1 MRDHLV
7 IHINGQRHE
16 IHGQRAFQTLSNFLR
31 YDLCLTG
38 TKVVCSEGDCGSCTV
53 LVSRGAEYAPITSCI
68 QFLHQLDA
76 ASIIT
81 IEGLKQNGKP
91 NPVQDAMVKCQGTQC
106 GFCTPGFVVA
116 MCSHFNECEQISA
129 DSLKSALIGNLC
141 RCTGYDSIVKAG
153 LATQQYKLDP
163 PQIKELSDLAKDSVL
178 ITVGERKFFK
188 PTTIA
193 QATKF
198 RAENPGCV
206 IVAGATDLGV
216 QVNKQI
222 CDPAV
227 VMHVGALLELKKI
240 TVTNGVLEIGA
251 LATLTDCQHATEQR
265 NHELAKMFWRHG
277 SPLIRN
283 AGTLAGNIANA
294 SPIGDAIPALYV
306 TNSEIELTGVNGARR
321 VNANDFYTGY
331 RKTVIAPDEII
342 TRIFIPLPKQHEIL
356 KLYQITKRHD
366 LDISTF
372 TAAFWMQKSNGVVG
386 DIRIAYGGCGPTII
400 RLRKTEQ
407 ALIGKPFNEA
417 EIEGVTDIAR
427 SEITPISDVRG
438 SADYRLLLAENML
451 RKFYCD
457 ATGIETYDRVT
468 TPSPSLAPSRE
479 VR

>member
-16 IHGQRAFQTLSNFLR
+16 IRGLRAFQTLSNFLR
-31 YDLCLTG
+31 YDLCLIG
-38 TKVVCSEGDCGSCTV
+38 TKVVCAEGDCGSCTV
-53 LVSRGAEYAPITSCI
+53 LVSRGREYVPITSCI
-68 QFLHQLDA
+68 QFLYQLDA

-81 IEGLKQNGKP
+81 IEGLKQGDQLNT
-91 NPVQDAMVKCQGTQC
+91 VQEAMVKCQGTQC

-116 MCSHFNECEQISA
+116 MCSHFDQHKKTDA
-129 DSLKSALIGNLC
+129 DSLKAALIGNLC
-141 RCTGYDSIVKAG
+141 RCTGYDSIIKAG
-153 LATQQYKLDP
+153 LTTQEYMLNSPGIDG
-163 PQIKELSDLAKDSVL
+163 LGDLAKEAVL
-178 ITVGERKFFK
+178 ITAGDRKFFK

-193 QATKF
+193 EATEF

-206 IVAGATDLGV
+206 VVAGATDLGV

-222 CDPAV
+222 RDPAV
-227 VMHVGALLELKKI
+227 VMHIGAIAELRTI
-240 TVTNGVLEIGA
+240 TVNNGILEIGA
-251 LATLTDCQHATEQR
+251 LATLTDCQHATEQC
-265 NHELAKMFWRHG
+265 NQELAKMFWRHG

-306 TNSEIELTGVNGARR
+306 MNAEIELTGVNGSRR
-321 VNANDFYTGY
+321 VNANDFYTSY
-331 RKTVIAPDEII
+331 RKTVIAQDEII
-342 TRIFIPLPKQHEIL
+342 TRILIPLPKQDEVL
-356 KLYQITKRHD
+356 KLYQVTKRHD

-386 DIRIAYGGCGPTII
+386 DIRIAYGGCGPMII
-400 RLRKTEQ
+400 RLRKTEP

-417 EIEGVTDIAR
+417 EIEGVAELAR

-438 SADYRLLLAENML
+438 SADYRFLLAENIL

-457 ATGIETYDRVT
+457 ATGVETYDRVT
-468 TPSPSLAPSRE
+468 TPSQSLSPSRK
-479 VR
+479 VT